1 MWLRTY
7 PAALM
12 GALSCLVSFL
22 DEGEVVLRAT
32 EEGILLEGVA
42 EARRAGGF
50 GLAGACSRS
59 MSWMASSSSGWT
71 SAFFTE
77 SLQHYLRRSHHPVDF
92 VLERGVE
99 LVLSGR
105 PVVGGGILSFRK
117 STFSLGAAGEGF
129 DEKWAERDV
138 RAEVRLPLEE
148 AGGLL
153 EHVSGPHAV
162 LEFDGRRGRLCPS
175 PLNGK
180 RPPAIVLGGQ
190 GEPVRVLLPTR
201 ELHLVVRS
209 IPSGV
214 EELTLG
220 IGHTLSYEIAL
231 GKHAHGWFVARAEPW
246 WG

>member
-1 MWLRTY
+1 MWLRTC

-22 DEGEVVLRAT
+22 DWGEVALRAT

-42 EARRAGGF
+42 EARRAGRVWLGRGMF
-50 GLAGACSRS
+50 SLYELDGELELGVDI
-59 MSWMASSSSGWT
+59 G
-71 SAFFTE
+71 FFTE
-77 SLQHYLRRSHHPVDF
+77 NLQHYLRRPHHPVDF
-92 VLERGVE
+92 VLERGVV

-117 STFSLGAAGEGF
+117 STFSLGAVGRGF
-129 DEKWAERDV
+129 DERGAERDV

-148 AGGLL
+148 ARGLF

-175 PLNGK
+175 PLNGR
-180 RPPAIVLGGQ
+180 RPPAIVLEGR

-209 IPSGV
+209 IPPGV
-214 EELTLG
+214 EALALG